1 MGWLQRTCSLTVSRD
16 IGQNR
21 LSRVDGAHIN
31 VTCVTVYYSVPVG
44 ERSIAISLSDCL
56 SVREHIS
63 GIAGPTFTKFFVPIP
78 CGRGSIFL
86 WRRCDTLCTS
96 GFIDNVTFGRS
107 GPYGA
112 SGVATPGTV
121 WCLWMP
127 CRPWPLPD
135 LFLWRNQYR
144 TCLGVIGHAVSGN
157 SHI

>member
-1 MGWLQRTCSLTVSRD
+1 MSRD
-16 IGQNR
+16 IRQNR

-96 GFIDNVTFGRS
+96 GFIDNVTFGVVGRMALAALRHRAQS
-107 GPYGA
+107 DVYECLVDLDLYPIYFYD
-112 SGVATPGTV
+112 GTNTELV
-121 WCLWMP
+121 
-127 CRPWPLPD
+127 
-135 LFLWRNQYR
+135 
-144 TCLGVIGHAVSGN
+144 
-157 SHI
+157 